1 MIKLTELQEMWKR
14 DCVIDETNL
23 GRAAARTPELHAKY
37 LNLLTN
43 ARLQVRKAEADYLR
57 LRRVKYRYF
66 RGELTQTELQ
76 DLGWLQY
83 QGVKPIKNEMDE
95 FLSTDED
102 LLTAQD
108 KLEYY
113 RAVLLQLESIL
124 KSINSRTWDIKNSIE
139 WTKFT
144 NGIM

>member
-1 MIKLTELQEMWKR
+1 MKLTELQESWKK

-43 ARLQVRKAEADYLR
+43 ARLQVRKAEGDYLR

-66 RGELTQTELQ
+66 RGELTREELES
-76 DLGWLQY
+76 LGWPQY

-102 LLTAQD
+102 LLTSQD
-108 KLEYY
+108 KLEYL
-113 RAVLLQLESIL
+113 RAILLQLEAIL
-124 KSINSRTWDIKNSIE
+124 KSLNSRTWDIKNSIE

>member
-1 MIKLTELQEMWKR
+1 MKLTELQESWKK

-23 GRAAARTPELHAKY
+23 GRAAAKTPELHAKY

-43 ARLQVRKAEADYLR
+43 ARLQVRKAEGDYLR

-66 RGELTQTELQ
+66 RGELTREELES
-76 DLGWLQY
+76 LGWPQY

-102 LLTAQD
+102 LLTSQD
-108 KLEYY
+108 KLEYL
-113 RAVLLQLESIL
+113 RAILLQLEAIL
-124 KSINSRTWDIKNSIE
+124 KSLNSRTWDIKNSIE

>member
-1 MIKLTELQEMWKR
+1 MKLTELQESWKK

-23 GRAAARTPELHAKY
+23 GRAAAKTPELHAKY

-66 RGELTQTELQ
+66 RGELTRDELES
-76 DLGWLQY
+76 LGWDQY

-95 FLSTDED
+95 FLATDDD
-102 LLTAQD
+102 LIAQTD
-108 KLEYY
+108 RVEYFKTVY
-113 RAVLLQLESIL
+113 QQLESIL
-124 KSINSRTWDIKNSIE
+124 KSISSRTWDIKSSIE
-139 WTKFT
+139 WYKFS
-144 NGIM
+144 NGI

>member
-1 MIKLTELQEMWKR
+1 MKLTELQESWKK

-43 ARLQVRKAEADYLR
+43 ARLQVRKAEGDYLR

-66 RGELTQTELQ
+66 RGELTREELES
-76 DLGWLQY
+76 LGWPQY

-102 LLTAQD
+102 LLTSQD
-108 KLEYY
+108 KLEYL
-113 RAVLLQLESIL
+113 RAVLLQLEAIL
-124 KSINSRTWDIKNSIE
+124 KSLNSRTWDIKNSIE